1 MNLLWEIEYF
11 DWFPLASDYSRET
24 AFATNK
30 LVQIMSEI
38 EVYKDIDT
46 LKQVLHI
53 IPKGSGHS
61 GDSLKRIV
69 NIRIRELEE
78 VKDKK

>member
-1 MNLLWEIEYF
+1 MNLLWEIEHF
-11 DWFPLASDYSRET
+11 DWFPLASDSRET

-30 LVQIMSEI
+30 LIQIISEI
-38 EVYKDIDT
+38 GIYKNIDI
-46 LKQVLHI
+46 LKQILNV

-61 GDSLKRIV
+61 GDSLKRTV

-78 VKDKK
+78 VKDMK